1 MNQLFP
7 NLRLPLIAAPMFLTS
22 GPDLV
27 VACCE
32 NGVVGTFPALN
43 QRSTEGL
50 DQWLTD
56 IEARLAGKHAAP
68 YGVNLIVH
76 KTNPRV
82 MDDLAVC
89 EKHKVPLIITSL
101 GAVPELV
108 GRVQAWGGQVFH
120 DIISAR
126 HAKKAAE
133 AGVDGL
139 ILVTGGA
146 GGHAG
151 NLNPFAL
158 LGEVRQFFKGTI
170 ILAGALGTGSDIAAA
185 QMMGADYAYMG
196 TRFVATEEAI
206 VQDAYKQMIVDT
218 TAADILYTPA
228 ISSIAAN
235 FLRPSIVAA
244 GLDPDQLTA
253 PQSVDLAHVT
263 DPHNKSHA
271 KAWKDVWSAGQG
283 VGNIHDVP
291 TAQQLIER
299 LENEYHAA
307 IAQFTTHAAAFKN

>member
-1 MNQLFP
+1 MKASFP

-43 QRSTEGL
+43 QRTTEGF

-56 IEARLAGKHAAP
+56 IETRLEGKNAAP

-89 EKHKVPLIITSL
+89 EAHKVPLIITSL

-108 GRVQAWGGQVFH
+108 GRVQSWGGKVFH
-120 DIISAR
+120 DVISAR
-126 HAKKAAE
+126 HAHKAAE

-151 NLNPFAL
+151 ALNPFAL

-170 ILAGALGTGSDIAAA
+170 ILAGALSSGRDIAAA

-196 TRFVATEEAI
+196 TRFVATKEAL
-206 VQDAYKQMIVDT
+206 VQDAYKNMIV
-218 TAADILYTPA
+218 ASSAIDILYTPA
-228 ISSIAAN
+228 ISSIPAN

-244 GLDPDQLTA
+244 GLDPEKLHA
-253 PQSVDLAHVT
+253 PDSVDLDHIT

-283 VGNIHDVP
+283 VGNIREVLA
-291 TAQQLIER
+291 TKTLIQQLES
-299 LENEYHAA
+299 EYTEAVRS
-307 IAQFTTHAAAFKN
+307 FPNS

>member
-1 MNQLFP
+1 MPHRFS

-22 GPDLV
+22 GPELV
-27 VACCE
+27 AACCE

-43 QRSTEGL
+43 QRSAQGV
-50 DQWLTD
+50 DAWLTE
-56 IEARLAGKHAAP
+56 IETRLAGKKAAP
-68 YGVNLIVH
+68 FGVNLIVH

-89 EKHKVPLIITSL
+89 EAHKVPLIITSL

-108 GRVQAWGGQVFH
+108 GRVHAWGGLVFH
-120 DIISAR
+120 DIINAH
-126 HAKKAAE
+126 HAHKAAQ

-158 LGEVRQFFKGTI
+158 MGEVRQFFNGTI
-170 ILAGALGTGSDIAAA
+170 ILAGALSTGRDIAAA

-196 TRFVATEEAI
+196 TRFIATREAL
-206 VQDAYKQMIVDT
+206 VPDAYKEMIVESS
-218 TAADILYTPA
+218 AADILYTPA
-228 ISSIAAN
+228 ISSIPAN

-244 GLDPDQLTA
+244 GLDPEHLVA

-283 VGNIHDVP
+283 VGNIHEV
-291 TAQQLIER
+291 L
-299 LENEYHAA
+299 AA
-307 IAQFTTHAAAFKN
+307 KELIAQLEAEYAAAVQAFKPHPHIP